1 MTPQVEVIVRN
12 LTLVGEGPHYSSRN
26 GGIFY
31 YVDIPGNK
39 VGRYDIK
46 GGKNTFIK
54 VEVSMLLMMIIASR
68 VVIQSLFSVTKVP
81 GEGPFVTFIIPIE
94 GSTREFIIG
103 HTHNIAYAEVD
114 WDGEKVCSSTDMYEC
129 CGKVNVM

>member
-1 MTPQVEVIVRN
+1 MTPPQVEVIVRN

-54 VEVSMLLMMIIASR
+54 VEVSMHVNDDYCTS
-68 VVIQSLFSVTKVP
+68 
-81 GEGPFVTFIIPIE
+81 
-94 GSTREFIIG
+94 
-103 HTHNIAYAEVD
+103 
-114 WDGEKVCSSTDMYEC
+114 C
-129 CGKVNVM
+129 CGDSVIILCN